1 MVKSRA
7 AGKLAVSVLLL
18 GLAQAGA
25 WAQVAPHLDILSCGI
40 EELPP
45 IDREN
50 VPGRVVV
57 LRLEINGTPVCGPTT
72 GHLAYGFLIDADSN
86 LGTGHP
92 LPPFDPLGVE
102 ARITAICDPASGTF
116 TSRVGVVSVI
126 PGPGSTTIE
135 IRTTVQNLPS
145 LVFRWVAFAQ
155 EDMILSRLPQAPDYG
170 HWLVHEKGVY

>member
-1 MVKSRA
+1 MKTA
-7 AGKLAVSVLLL
+7 NAIVLLIL
-18 GLAQAGA
+18 LLSAIPGTVS
-25 WAQVAPHLDILSCGI
+25 AQVPPHLDILSCGI